1 MTGIP
6 TPANLRLHG
15 AVAELNRTVEAFL
28 ALGRCRQHMGED
40 LLSRLMLAQHEDGT
54 RMNDRQL
61 RDEVMTLYLAGH
73 ETTILTLTWSWY
85 LLSQHRHV
93 EEKLASEWQHVL
105 AGRTPT
111 PRDERGQASSRAS
124 VIHQRCSA
132 ALASTRRFLH
142 RHLVHLDVVDH
153 ELACLLV
160 HPEIRSVSSAMTG
173 A

>member
-1 MTGIP
+1 
-6 TPANLRLHG
+6 
-15 AVAELNRTVEAFL
+15 
-28 ALGRCRQHMGED
+28 MGED

-85 LLSQHRHV
+85 LLSHGMSKKSWHPNGSMSLPAGHRH
-93 EEKLASEWQHVL
+93 
-105 AGRTPT
+105 RTSCRR
-111 PRDERGQASSRAS
+111 RDERGQASSRAS
-124 VIHQRCSA
+124 VIHQGCSA

-142 RHLVHLDVVDH
+142 RHLVHLDVFDH
-153 ELACLLV
+153 ELAGLLV

>member
-1 MTGIP
+1 MRSEG
-6 TPANLRLHG
+6 G
-15 AVAELNRTVEAFL
+15 K
-28 ALGRCRQHMGED
+28 
-40 LLSRLMLAQHEDGT
+40 
-54 RMNDRQL
+54 L
-61 RDEVMTLYLAGH
+61 RDEVMTLYPAGH

-132 ALASTRRFLH
+132 ALASTRLSCTGTLCTLTLSTTSLPVFWFTQKF
-142 RHLVHLDVVDH
+142 
-153 ELACLLV
+153 A
-160 HPEIRSVSSAMTG
+160 RSALP
-173 A
+173 

>member
-1 MTGIP
+1 MRSEG
-6 TPANLRLHG
+6 G
-15 AVAELNRTVEAFL
+15 K
-28 ALGRCRQHMGED
+28 
-40 LLSRLMLAQHEDGT
+40 
-54 RMNDRQL
+54 L
-61 RDEVMTLYLAGH
+61 RDEVMTLYPAGH

-142 RHLVHLDVVDH
+142 RHLVRLDVVAPR
-153 ELACLLV
+153 LPYLLV
-160 HPEIRSVSSAMTG
+160 RPQ
-173 A
+173 

>member
-1 MTGIP
+1 
-6 TPANLRLHG
+6 
-15 AVAELNRTVEAFL
+15 
-28 ALGRCRQHMGED
+28 MGED
-40 LLSRLMLAQHEDGT
+40 LLTRLMLAQHEDGT

-111 PRDERGQASSRAS
+111 AYQLPASRRA
-124 VIHQRCSA
+124 RPG
-132 ALASTRRFLH
+132 
-142 RHLVHLDVVDH
+142 
-153 ELACLLV
+153 LLPGKCDPSKV
-160 HPEIRSVSSAMTG
+160 
-173 A
+173 